1 MPRVN
6 RSEIFADNEVQVF
19 HCISRCV
26 RRTMLCG
33 VDRRTRRDFSHR
45 KEWIRERLEFLAGAF
60 GIEVLSFAVMSNHMH
75 VVLRT
80 RPDVVRGWSD
90 EEVALRWWRLC
101 PGRRDEDGRPSDP
114 TEPELHQLLNDTVG
128 MAERRRR
135 LSSVSWFLK
144 LLTERIAKRG
154 NLEEKVTG
162 HFWEGRAKIQPLLD
176 ETAIAACMAYVD
188 LNPIRAGVAST
199 PEASDYTSVQARILD
214 RSDAMGA
221 VSPCAASVN
230 SVSGV
235 DEPSAV
241 DSAVVADN
249 SPERTVVAGD
259 GAETGRIGCDRDS
272 GGSAVVSEIARR
284 RVEGSVTSEPQVT
297 ETSLTVSR
305 EDGRR
310 SGWLAPIELARSAAE
325 ETTGMP
331 AARRASHRGC
341 LSMTLDQYL
350 SLLDWT
356 GRQIRQDKTGSI
368 PQECAPILE
377 RLSCSSES
385 WLDLVKHF
393 RKRFRTEAGL
403 ASTLAPTR
411 NRRLPHSAAVNPA

>member
-60 GIEVLSFAVMSNHMH
+60 GIEVLAFAVMSNHMH
-75 VVLRT
+75 VVVRT

-114 TEPELHQLLNDTVG
+114 TEPELHQLLNDTAG

-135 LSSVSWFLK
+135 LSNVSWFLK
-144 LLTERIAKRG
+144 LLTEKIAKRG

-214 RSDAMGA
+214 RSEAMGA
-221 VSPCAASVN
+221 ASPCAASVDP
-230 SVSGV
+230 VSGV
-235 DEPSAV
+235 DEPCAV
-241 DSAVVADN
+241 NSSVVSDE

-259 GAETGRIGCDRDS
+259 GAET
-272 GGSAVVSEIARR
+272 
-284 RVEGSVTSEPQVT
+284 
-297 ETSLTVSR
+297 
-305 EDGRR
+305 
-310 SGWLAPIELARSAAE
+310 
-325 ETTGMP
+325 
-331 AARRASHRGC
+331 
-341 LSMTLDQYL
+341 
-350 SLLDWT
+350 
-356 GRQIRQDKTGSI
+356 
-368 PQECAPILE
+368 
-377 RLSCSSES
+377 
-385 WLDLVKHF
+385 
-393 RKRFRTEAGL
+393 
-403 ASTLAPTR
+403 
-411 NRRLPHSAAVNPA
+411 

>member
-1 MPRVN
+1 
-6 RSEIFADNEVQVF
+6 
-19 HCISRCV
+19 
-26 RRTMLCG
+26 MLCG

-45 KEWIRERLEFLAGAF
+45 KEWIRERLEFLAGVV

-75 VVLRT
+75 TVLRT

-101 PGRRDEDGRPSDP
+101 PGRRDDDGKPSEP
-114 TEPELHQLLNDTVG
+114 TEAELNPLLNDTAG

-135 LSSVSWFLK
+135 LSNVSWFLK
-144 LLTERIAKRG
+144 LLTEKIAKRG

-199 PEASDYTSVQARILD
+199 PETSDYTSVQGRILD
-214 RSDAMGA
+214 RSETMGT
-221 VSPCAASVN
+221 VRPCAAPVAA
-230 SVSGV
+230 GCGP
-235 DEPSAV
+235 DEPCAGNS
-241 DSAVVADN
+241 SVVIDEP
-249 SPERTVVAGD
+249 PEQTVVAGD
-259 GAETGRIGCDRDS
+259 GAENRRIGGYRNS
-272 GGSAVVSEIARR
+272 GGTAVVSEIASRR
-284 RVEGSVTSEPQVT
+284 DECSVTSEPLVT
-297 ETSLTVSR
+297 EASITVSR
-305 EDGRR
+305 EEGRR

-325 ETTGMP
+325 EATGMP

-356 GRQIRQDKTGSI
+356 RRQIRQDKSGSI

-377 RLSCSSES
+377 RLSCSGES

-403 ASTLAPTR
+403 ASTVAPTR
-411 NRRLPHSAAVNPA
+411 SRRLPRSAAVNPA